1 MWISVFCE
9 TQYENDFENIFCAK
23 ELKYKRRMDK
33 NCKRNQK
40 QELERKTGI
49 FIRNYLFDQS
59 NNTTDFHAPL

>member
-1 MWISVFCE
+1 
-9 TQYENDFENIFCAK
+9 
-23 ELKYKRRMDK
+23 MDK